1 MKEKLL
7 IELPP
12 SDAWGPLRNLGRFL
26 LKLGGNLMGYE
37 VELKWK

>member
-12 SDAWGPLRNLGRFL
+12 SDAPGFLRNLGRFL
-26 LKLGGNLMGYE
+26 LKVGGWLMNYE